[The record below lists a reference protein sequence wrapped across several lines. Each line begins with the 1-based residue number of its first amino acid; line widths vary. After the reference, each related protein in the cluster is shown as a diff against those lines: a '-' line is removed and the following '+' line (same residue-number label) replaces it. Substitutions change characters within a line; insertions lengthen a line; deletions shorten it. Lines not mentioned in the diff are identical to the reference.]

1 MAIKATL
8 SADEFVMQFRQIRND
23 NFSASALYALFE
35 YFENLSE
42 EMGEDIEFDP
52 IAICCEYSEYH
63 SVKELFEDYPQ
74 IPDSTY
80 VKLAYD
86 KHLDPILPPLRTIL
100 DILRYRGVD
109 PIAVEHH
116 DGTISSIIIA
126 DSAIEGSGQF

>member
-8 SADEFVMQFRQIRND
+8 SADEFVMEFRQIRND
-23 NFSASALYALFE
+23 NFSVSALYALFE

-63 SVKELFEDYPQ
+63 SVKELVEDYPQ
-74 IPDSTY
+74 IVTPIQVRRSSTP
-80 VKLAYD
+80 
-86 KHLDPILPPLRTIL
+86 LDDIPLRATL

-109 PIAVEHH
+109 PIAVEHY

-126 DSAIEGSGQF
+126 DTAIEASGQF

>member
-8 SADEFVMQFRQIRND
+8 SADEFVMEFRQIRND
-23 NFSASALYALFE
+23 NFSVSALYALFE

-74 IPDSTY
+74 IVTPIQVRRAGT
-80 VKLAYD
+80 
-86 KHLDPILPPLRTIL
+86 LDELPPLRAIL

-109 PIAVEHH
+109 PIAVEHY
-116 DGTISSIIIA
+116 DGTISSIVID
-126 DSAIEGSGQF
+126 DSAIAGSGQF

>member
-23 NFSASALYALFE
+23 NFSVSALYALFE

-52 IAICCEYSEYH
+52 IANCCEYSEYH

-74 IPDSTY
+74 IVTPIQVSRASTP
-80 VKLAYD
+80 
-86 KHLDPILPPLRTIL
+86 LDDIPLRAIL

-109 PIAVEHH
+109 PIAVEHY
-116 DGTISSIIIA
+116 DGTISSIVID
-126 DSAIEGSGQF
+126 DSAIAGSGQF